1 MPSKYIDTTSCVQV
15 IGTVFQNPSL
25 LDIADKY
32 QITDEDFTEDL
43 HKVVMGAIF
52 KIHEN
57 GVEKITIEN
66 INDYLSTKPKS
77 NAIYQANKGDEWLK
91 NVIIQAIPTAF
102 DFYYNRMKKM
112 SLLRAYDKCGID
124 VSWIY
129 DPNQLDTKKLQ
140 LQEEQLENMSLLQI
154 ADQVDAIV
162 DKVRQNYT
170 GNEYA
175 EEYQAGDGI
184 EELIARLQTYPE
196 VGVPL
201 YGRFINRI
209 TRGARLKKFY
219 LRSAPSGAGKT
230 RSLIADCCTIGAD
243 TIYDDMLG
251 WIGNGIAE
259 PCLFISTELEL
270 EEVQTMM
277 LAFLAH
283 VEEDH
288 ILNNSYMGDELD
300 RVMKAAKIIK
310 ESPIYVEIIPD
321 FSIQD
326 IENTIKK
333 HIRQHEVHYVIYDYI
348 HSSMKILEEV
358 SRKSGGVKLRE
369 DNVLFMLSIKLK
381 DICNQYGVF
390 IKSATQLNGDWKD
403 AEMPDQNLLRGSKAI
418 ADKIDYGDIIL
429 PIMPRDLDGLDADLK
444 NGKFQ
449 RPDCKISVY
458 KNRRGQYKG
467 IYLWCKNDLGTC
479 RIDPMFVTDWNYQ
492 LIDMEDFKIHVEKS
506 AF

>member
-25 LDIADKY
+25 LDMADKY

-91 NVIIQAIPTAF
+91 NVIVQAIPTAF

-162 DKVRQNYT
+162 DKVRQDYT

-230 RSLIADCCTIGAD
+230 RSLIADCCTIGID

-429 PIMPRDLDGLDADLK
+429 PIMPRDLDGLDAVLK